1 MGRERTR
8 AAPLLLLSVK
18 TEFISA
24 KQESSYL
31 SQRYKKVRWMDQG
44 CRGRG
49 PCLCLAATPTQLIT
63 LLFIPNN
70 VVAVSGGWRRSR
82 SSSPGEAG
90 WDPKASERASGFK
103 RYSLSFLMEKNRKW
117 GCEAGFCDLY
127 AAVAGG
133 EKSKSI
139 SLSAP
144 LVCSPI
150 LPFRYSRL
158 LRNTTKIH
166 FCSPL
171 LGNRGGFALEGH

>member
-1 MGRERTR
+1 MIQKG
-8 AAPLLLLSVK
+8 ALGL
-18 TEFISA
+18 
-24 KQESSYL
+24 KQ
-31 SQRYKKVRWMDQG
+31 MDQG

-70 VVAVSGGWRRSR
+70 VVAVSGGWRRALALLHQ
-82 SSSPGEAG
+82 EKQAG
-90 WDPKASERASGFK
+90 TLKRASEQASGFK

-150 LPFRYSRL
+150 LPNIIPASPQHHKNTLVLVPPGKQRRIC
-158 LRNTTKIH
+158 LRRTLT
-166 FCSPL
+166 S
-171 LGNRGGFALEGH
+171 